1 MSEQFEKLSVIELRQ
16 KAKEMGVKLG
26 AGINKQ
32 GIIEKLKEAAGAN
45 EPADASVPREEQ
57 LSMPVEPAPSRP
69 IRSAAIITDDE
80 EGEDEDVPVLTP
92 NPSMRSVPRGTPRQV
107 NPVPTGAAAPSGS
120 SLSTISAK
128 APAFTMEGSRAWHN
142 PRAYQGQN
150 SYQRTAPPS
159 QNGWASRSQITA
171 DQRQPYGSRPAPVQ
185 HQDARM
191 QQPRPAPQPTYVNRF
206 GPEQPA
212 QESEPQRPNT
222 DYRYAPAQ
230 QDYSAPRES
239 SAPAG
244 NAGGYGGGYS
254 QPSLGHR
261 ESGVSAG
268 ISEMLAAGDCGD
280 GEGILE
286 VHPDGYGFL
295 RTNHYLP
302 GKQDVYISNAQIR
315 RFALRTGDY
324 IVGKTRPQRETDRY
338 SAMLYI
344 TEINGALPEEMPNRA
359 RFEDL
364 TPIYPKKRITL
375 AGKRDKDL
383 TLKLIDLLCPIG
395 YGQRA
400 MLLCPPKVDRMALLK
415 KLAAAI
421 SKNHSKAQLMLL
433 LVDER
438 PEEVTDIKE
447 SVKGEVV
454 YATFDEP
461 AENQARVTEMALER
475 AMRMVEQKKD
485 VIILADSL
493 TRLARACNA
502 IAPQTARTMG
512 GGLAAGALNRP
523 KKFFGAARNTREGGS
538 LTIITTVLCD
548 TGSELDTAILQEFRG
563 NSNMSCALLPAVKEL
578 GLEPALRPEDCG
590 TIHDEWLLSETEKAL
605 ADKMKQSVAGEM
617 PRAALEKLTAL
628 MTQGVEAEAA
638 EEAEREE

>member
-1 MSEQFEKLSVIELRQ
+1 MSEQFENLSVIELRQ

-32 GIIEKLKEAAGAN
+32 GIIDKLTEAAGQAQA
-45 EPADASVPREEQ
+45 ESPAASYAEQ
-57 LSMPVEPAPSRP
+57 TAIHTEPAPRP

-80 EGEDEDVPVLTP
+80 ETDEDDVPVLTP
-92 NPSMRSVPRGTPRQV
+92 NPALRAARSAQRP
-107 NPVPTGAAAPSGS
+107 AAPAPGAS

-142 PRAYQGQN
+142 PRTYQGQN
-150 SYQRTAPPS
+150 SYQRPQQPA
-159 QNGWASRSQITA
+159 QNAWSA
-171 DQRQPYGSRPAPVQ
+171 RPAQQNPTEQRTYTRSLPQQ
-185 HQDARM
+185 HTDTRL
-191 QQPRPAPQPTYVNRF
+191 QQPRPAQQPTYVNRF

-212 QESEPQRPNT
+212 QEPAEQRPANE
-222 DYRYAPAQ
+222 YRYAPAQ
-230 QDYSAPRES
+230 QDYSAPRD
-239 SAPAG
+239 SAPS
-244 NAGGYGGGYS
+244 GYGYS
-254 QPSLGHR
+254 QPAYQQHR
-261 ESGVSAG
+261 EPAAPNSA
-268 ISEMLAAGDCGD
+268 ISEILAAGECGD
-280 GEGILE
+280 GEGVLE

-315 RFALRTGDY
+315 RFGLRTGDY
-324 IVGKTRPQRETDRY
+324 VAGKTRPQRESDRY

-344 TEINGALPEEMPNRA
+344 TEVNGAVPEEMPTRA
-359 RFEDL
+359 RFDEL
-364 TPIYPKKRITL
+364 TAIYPKKRITL
-375 AGKRDKDL
+375 AGKREKDL
-383 TLKLIDLLCPIG
+383 ALRVIDLMCPIG
-395 YGQRA
+395 FGQRA
-400 MLLCPPKVDRMALLK
+400 MILCPPKVDRIALLK
-415 KLAAAI
+415 KLAAAV

-461 AENQARVTEMALER
+461 PENQVRVAEMALER

-485 VIILADSL
+485 VVILADSL
-493 TRLARACNA
+493 TRLARACNV
-502 IAPQTARTMG
+502 IAPQTARTLG

-563 NSNMSCALLPAVKEL
+563 NSNMTCALMPPAKELSMDPAV
-578 GLEPALRPEDCG
+578 RVEDSG
-590 TIHDEWLLSETEKAL
+590 TIHNEWLLSETELAL
-605 ADKMKQSVAGEM
+605 AEKMRGWIAGEK
-617 PRAALEKLTAL
+617 PQDALEKLNSLLSKNGDGEDVSPA
-628 MTQGVEAEAA
+628 QDSA
-638 EEAEREE
+638 EE

>member
-1 MSEQFEKLSVIELRQ
+1 MSEHFENMSVIELRQ

-32 GIIEKLKEAAGAN
+32 GIIEKLNDAAAKLAPAAPTAEAA
-45 EPADASVPREEQ
+45 EERPADMA
-57 LSMPVEPAPSRP
+57 RP

-80 EGEDEDVPVLTP
+80 DSDEDDVPVLTP
-92 NPSMRSVPRGTPRQV
+92 NPMVRSAQRGAPRPV
-107 NPVPTGAAAPSGS
+107 SPVPTGAAAPSGS

-142 PRAYQGQN
+142 PRAYQGQSN
-150 SYQRTAPPS
+150 YQRPQPP
-159 QNGWASRSQITA
+159 QNWNA
-171 DQRQPYGSRPAPVQ
+171 RPAPSGAAEQ
-185 HQDARM
+185 RAYT
-191 QQPRPAPQPTYVNRF
+191 RPAPQQHTDNRVQPQRPASQPTYVNRF

-212 QESEPQRPNT
+212 QEAEARPAQ
-222 DYRYAPAQ
+222 DYRPYSAPAQ
-230 QDYSAPRES
+230 QEYSAPRENNYS
-239 SAPAG
+239 
-244 NAGGYGGGYS
+244 GYS
-254 QPSLGHR
+254 QPSYSRR
-261 ESGVSAG
+261 EGSAAPTA
-268 ISEMLAAGDCGD
+268 ISDILAAGECGD

-315 RFALRTGDY
+315 RFNLRTGDFV
-324 IVGKTRPQRETDRY
+324 VGKTRPQRDADRY

-344 TEINGALPEEMPNRA
+344 TEINGASPEEMPNRA

-364 TPIYPKKRITL
+364 TPIYPKKRVTL
-375 AGKRDKDL
+375 TGKKESDPLLRL
-383 TLKLIDLLCPIG
+383 MDLLCPIG
-395 YGQRA
+395 FGQRA
-400 MLLCPPKVDRMALLK
+400 MLLCGARMDRLALLK

-421 SKNHSKAQLMLL
+421 SKNHGKAQLMLL

-447 SVKGEVV
+447 SVKGEVI
-454 YATFDEP
+454 YSTFDEP
-461 AENQARVTEMALER
+461 AESQVRVTEMALER

-502 IAPQTARTMG
+502 IAPQSARTLS
-512 GGLAAGALNRP
+512 GGLAAGALNKP

-538 LTIITTVLCD
+538 LTIVVTALCG
-548 TGSELDTAILQEFRG
+548 TGNELDQTILQEFQG
-563 NSNMSCALLPAVKEL
+563 NSNMNCAFTQPAGKQPLLLHAGE
-578 GLEPALRPEDCG
+578 CG
-590 TIHDEWLLSETEKAL
+590 TIHDEWLLSEEEKAL
-605 ADKMKQSVAGEM
+605 ADTL
-617 PRAALEKLTAL
+617 RAAAAGLSVEEAMEKLL
-628 MTQGVEAEAA
+628 SLLKEQEAPQA
-638 EEAEREE
+638 E

>member
-1 MSEQFEKLSVIELRQ
+1 MNEAFENLSVIELRQ

-32 GIIEKLKEAAGAN
+32 GIIEKLKEAAGQEEGHSSGPVGSQISMAP
-45 EPADASVPREEQ
+45 ETPPA
-57 LSMPVEPAPSRP
+57 RP

-80 EGEDEDVPVLTP
+80 ETDEDDIPVLTP
-92 NPSMRSVPRGTPRQV
+92 NPSLHAAPRAVSRPAA
-107 NPVPTGAAAPSGS
+107 PVPTGAAAPSGS

-150 SYQRTAPPS
+150 SYQRPPQPA
-159 QNGWASRSQITA
+159 QNWNTRPVQPSAGE
-171 DQRQPYGSRPAPVQ
+171 QRTYSRPLSQQ
-185 HQDARM
+185 HTDLRG
-191 QQPRPAPQPTYVNRF
+191 QQPRPVQQPTYVNRF
-206 GPEQPA
+206 GPDQGA
-212 QESEPQRPNT
+212 QETEQHSAGE
-222 DYRYAPAQ
+222 YRYAPAQ
-230 QDYSAPRES
+230 QDYTAPRES
-239 SAPAG
+239 APAG
-244 NAGGYGGGYS
+244 AGGYGYN
-254 QPSLGHR
+254 QPAYGHR
-261 ESGVSAG
+261 ESNTPGMG
-268 ISEMLAAGDCGD
+268 ISEILAAGECGD

-315 RFALRTGDY
+315 RFSLRTGDY
-324 IVGKTRPQRETDRY
+324 IVGKTRPQREADRY

-344 TEINGALPEEMPNRA
+344 TEVNGSTPEEMPVRP
-359 RFEDL
+359 RFEEL
-364 TPIYPKKRITL
+364 TAIYPKKRITL
-375 AGKRDKDL
+375 SGRRENDL
-383 TLKLIDLLCPIG
+383 ALRVIDLMCPIG
-395 YGQRA
+395 FGQRA
-400 MLLCPPKVDRMALLK
+400 MILCPPKVNRIALLK
-415 KLAAAI
+415 KLATAI

-438 PEEVTDIKE
+438 PEEVTEIKE

-461 AENQARVTEMALER
+461 AESQVRVTEMALER

-502 IAPQTARTMG
+502 IAPQTARTLG
-512 GGLAAGALNRP
+512 GGLAAGALNKP

-538 LTIITTVLCD
+538 LTIITSVLCD
-548 TGSELDTAILQEFRG
+548 TGSELDTAIMQEFRG
-563 NSNMSCALLPAVKEL
+563 NSNMTCVLMPAVKDL
-578 GLEPALRPEDCG
+578 NMNPAIRLEDSA
-590 TIHDEWLLSETEKAL
+590 TIHDEWLLSESELAL
-605 ADKMKQSVAGEM
+605 AGKIREWIAGEQ
-617 PRAALEKLTAL
+617 PIAALEKLGSL
-628 MTQGVEAEAA
+628 LNQEDGAEAA
-638 EEAEREE
+638 PPEKE